1 MGQLTWREM
10 QAPDLG
16 TSLRGFQQFTSL
28 LDSALGRAQGA
39 VDRIDANMNERANT
53 GALRIAAAVQDPEQ
67 AKTLLTDP
75 RLMNDRVSAATIGAL
90 AARPGQL
97 INQAAA
103 ETNLA
108 DLKRESGYATAFDA
122 LMPDALKIRELRRAE
137 GAGTLG
143 EEGRAQ
149 LSGLEASLTQ
159 RAGAA
164 GAKNALLLAGNL
176 DDAETGALNRAGAR
190 LGMDQTRLGMEQTRQ
205 NMNQSATSFGWQVE
219 DRNDQKLGQAAFLQI
234 SNSSMSKEQALA
246 AFNSGELSRLPPGA
260 KMVALQQLN
269 GTWGNIF
276 TPEQMGE
283 MSGFTG
289 SSGGGAGT
297 GMDVMNYEARNGGFG
312 KVPSNIKT
320 MGDAS
325 AYADRIN
332 ASGVPSSAMGPYQI
346 VGNTRDSYAAKLF
359 GSGWKSLPYSVENET
374 KIATAIFNANKGS
387 AQALRSQWVSLSPAE
402 AERVRKMPP
411 QQALAVIAKKE
422 SGASAASLF
431 GTQTGA
437 ALRVGQDRE
446 GKSSATRLISDAT
459 NGPANPL
466 EVTDELLA
474 GRFKGANRGFV
485 KSQLDD
491 IVRRG
496 GGNITYRQAGTIL
509 NDALRENE
517 GSGEF
522 SILDPTTWLKNDPIL
537 TRLNGKSVRVNKAG
551 DRINSQFVTQE
562 IERARNG
569 GVVNDATR
577 EADVSSR
584 LQGAQAA
591 QVQLARARAEYQ
603 AAVRGQAVRPG
614 MSAQLPRLKAQLDAA
629 QAAAI
634 NAQSGVEAIAAPR
647 SAIARTTGKPEG
659 GGFWDTIRGLTT
671 VMDK

>member
-289 SSGGGAGT
+289 SGSANGGGG
-297 GMDVMNYEARNGGFG
+297 DYRGF
-312 KVPSNIKT
+312 
-320 MGDAS
+320 MGS
-325 AYADRIN
+325 LEN
-332 ASGVPSSAMGPYQI
+332 ASGNPNARNPNSSASGLYQFTDGTWLSTI
-346 VGNTRDSYAAKLF
+346 KKANPEWARGKSNAELLSLKNQPRYQDMVETAFRSDNAERLRAAGLPVSNANLYSMHHFGNTKFARASNDTPIS
-359 GSGWKSLPYSVENET
+359 E
-374 KIATAIFNANKGS
+374 I
-387 AQALRSQWVSLSPAE
+387 LSPEQIA
-402 AERVRKMPP
+402 ANPYVRGKTKGQVLQNWASRTGGGSPLSV
-411 QQALAVIAKKE
+411 QA
-422 SGASAASLF
+422 
-431 GTQTGA
+431 GA
-437 ALRVGQDRE
+437 ALTRGQERM
-446 GKSSATRLISDAT
+446 GSTSASAMLKAASEETGNILDAVDT
-459 NGPANPL
+459 LPKNRFGG
-466 EVTDELLA
+466 VSQDFLA
-474 GRFKGANRGFV
+474 KQIQGIVDQGKGA
-485 KSQLDD
+485 
-491 IVRRG
+491 
-496 GGNITYRQAGTIL
+496 ITYRQAALML
-509 NDALRENE
+509 NN
-517 GSGEF
+517 S
-522 SILDPTTWLKNDPIL
+522 L
-537 TRLNGKSVRVNKAG
+537 TRPSQLKAYAEESKSDSWFKLRSAGNPFDQRRLNADIEKAS
-551 DRINSQFVTQE
+551 R
-562 IERARNG
+562 RNG
-569 GVVNDATR
+569 VTEGVVR
-577 EADVSSR
+577 EADID
-584 LQGAQAA
+584 QGMATMQ
-591 QVQLARARAEYQ
+591 
-603 AAVRGQAVRPG
+603 
-614 MSAQLPRLKAQLDAA
+614 AA
-629 QAAAI
+629 QAALTR
-634 NAQSGVEAIAAPR
+634 AQQEYRATSERRAVQPGVEQQLQRLKIKMDRAQAAYNLSVAALEGRATPVGR
-647 SAIARTTGKPEG
+647 SVGR
-659 GGFWDTIRGLTT
+659 
-671 VMDK
+671 